1 MNTPKNILWIGFAA
15 LLLVLWG
22 HPSCSTSRLSNPLS
36 TDTLRLNPA
45 GQGNFIEFEFRK
57 GPEHNHPVMALWIT
71 DTSNAYLQTL
81 YVAQSIS
88 RGRFE
93 HGDKAS
99 GFWQPGSIRRPAAL
113 PVWAHSR
120 NIPTNHGD
128 YLPTEAHPVPDAYT
142 GATPPGNFLIST
154 YTDQPL
160 PPNIFIYFEINQ
172 TWDWNQFWNN
182 SRYPDD
188 TDYQSSCQP
197 ALVYRARAD
206 NNGRWEVSP
215 FELLGHSHYNGSDG
229 EIYPDVSTLT
239 TAKEITE
246 QIRIT
251 IQ

>member
-1 MNTPKNILWIGFAA
+1 MLYE
-15 LLLVLWG
+15 V
-22 HPSCSTSRLSNPLS
+22 
-36 TDTLRLNPA
+36 
-45 GQGNFIEFEFRK
+45 
-57 GPEHNHPVMALWIT
+57 IT
-71 DTSNAYLQTL
+71 
-81 YVAQSIS
+81 
-88 RGRFE
+88 
-93 HGDKAS
+93 
-99 GFWQPGSIRRPAAL
+99 
-113 PVWAHSR
+113 SR

-215 FELLGHSHYNGSDG
+215 FELVITSYSIHYTKLYEEHEG
-229 EIYPDVSTLT
+229 IWPT
-239 TAKEITE
+239 
-246 QIRIT
+246 
-251 IQ
+251 